1 MNNAISEPRI
11 TPSLRPS
18 PKMQAP
24 TLTSASAEGSDT
36 TAHGCGGCTH
46 FACQPIIMF
55 TLTEYFIAACVWLV
69 LYKVGN
75 LLWNRHHYFKQ
86 QKARGCGEIKH
97 YRHRDPILGLDF
109 VYTLS
114 KAFKE
119 HRWLPW
125 QQELFAAQG
134 VKTFQANFLGSR
146 AIYTSESEN
155 MKAMST
161 TYWREFGLEPL
172 RRGSGAADPVAGPGV
187 STVDGPMW
195 DFSRNIIKPY
205 FTRDGYSNLARLEV
219 FVNRL
224 LDLVPTDGSTF
235 DMQPLLQR
243 WFLDTSS
250 EFLFGKTVDS
260 LTHPENVKVA
270 KAMVDTMRGI
280 RVRLTM
286 SKLMFLHRD
295 PVWMENVK
303 IVRDFVDERIDA
315 SLTQL
320 QDVKSGKGTSCTENQ
335 PDGRTDLLWDM
346 VQQLQDKEALRGQIM
361 AVFIPSNDTTS
372 ILISNAIYALARHPH
387 VYQTLREEVLALGDQ
402 EITFEKLRGLRYLR
416 YVINE
421 THRLYP
427 NGIQMVRIALEDTT
441 LPVGGGPDQ
450 SQPIFIQK
458 GDIVH
463 ANRYL
468 MHRDP
473 DNWGP
478 DAEVFRP
485 ERWGDVRPLW
495 KFVPFGG
502 GPRIC
507 PAHVLVDTEASYV
520 LLRFVQRF
528 RTLEPRDERPYKAI
542 MRIGPSNLHGVN
554 VAVKTA

>member
-1 MNNAISEPRI
+1 
-11 TPSLRPS
+11 
-18 PKMQAP
+18 
-24 TLTSASAEGSDT
+24 
-36 TAHGCGGCTH
+36 
-46 FACQPIIMF
+46 MF

-75 LLWNRHHYFKQ
+75 LLWNRHHYSKQ

-109 VYTLS
+109 VYTVS

-146 AIYTSESEN
+146 AIYTCESEN

-224 LDLVPTDGSTF
+224 LHLVPTDGSTF

-260 LTHPENVKVA
+260 LTHPENAKVA

-295 PVWMENVK
+295 PVWMENVQ

-320 QDVKSGKGTSCTENQ
+320 QDVKSGKGTSATENQ

-372 ILISNAIYALARHPH
+372 ILISNAIFALARHPH
-387 VYQTLREEVLALGDQ
+387 VYQTLREEVLALGDE

-441 LPVGGGPDQ
+441 LPVGGGPNQ

-485 ERWGDVRPLW
+485 ERWGDARPLW

-528 RTLEPRDERPYKAI
+528 RTLEPRDDRPYKAI
-542 MRIGPSNLHGVN
+542 MRIGPSNLNGVN

>member
-1 MNNAISEPRI
+1 M
-11 TPSLRPS
+11 
-18 PKMQAP
+18 
-24 TLTSASAEGSDT
+24 
-36 TAHGCGGCTH
+36 
-46 FACQPIIMF
+46 MF

-224 LDLVPTDGSTF
+224 MDLVPTDGSTF

>member
-1 MNNAISEPRI
+1 
-11 TPSLRPS
+11 
-18 PKMQAP
+18 MQAP

-507 PAHVLVDTEASYV
+507 PAHVLVDTEAPYV